1 MSSGFETGRIK
12 EARTPIGRRR
22 NDSVDW
28 YGPLMNHEIQ
38 GTGAD
43 GLKYAMARIHETTP
57 FPSLKLVCTV
67 HDELVFECDA
77 EEADEVAK

>member
-1 MSSGFETGRIK
+1 
-12 EARTPIGRRR
+12 
-22 NDSVDW
+22 
-28 YGPLMNHEIQ
+28 MNHEIQ